1 MFDGWRSGWL
11 WRMVFMKIKICGI
24 TREDEIELLNEL
36 GVDYAGFVLFFD
48 KSRRNVDFD
57 RAVRLKNKLKNTKAV
72 AVVVEP
78 TLEQARAIEEAGF
91 DVLQVHGRLSEDIE
105 EKCKITI
112 WKALNVKD
120 NQEEA
125 GRAEIEKLIKNDRI
139 SAIVMD
145 AANAGSGETFDWD
158 IMLNEDFGTKDF
170 VLAGGLNPINVG
182 SAIQKL
188 DPDVV
193 DVSSGVEYTDRT
205 IRGKDAEKVIKFV
218 ENTRNTLR

>member
-1 MFDGWRSGWL
+1 
-11 WRMVFMKIKICGI
+11 MKIKICGI
-24 TREDEIELLNEL
+24 TREDEIDLLNEL

-78 TLEQARAIEEAGF
+78 GLEQARAIEDAGF

-105 EKCKITI
+105 KKCKITI
-112 WKALNVKD
+112 WKALNIKD
-120 NQEEA
+120 NQAEA
-125 GRAEIEKLIKNDRI
+125 GRNEIEKLIKDDRI

-188 DPDVV
+188 APDVV